1 MSRTVRFI
9 GLGVM
14 GFPMAARLLAQG
26 LRVQPVDHDAA
37 VLARWRQAF
46 GQSEA
51 LGPSE
56 EPCDAVLICVTD
68 EQASRAVFAQG
79 LPAWRPG
86 TLVIELGTTSARWA
100 READALARAAGLR
113 YCDSPLSGAA
123 VAAQRGELVAMLG
136 AHADDV
142 GEARALLAPL
152 ASHVEHLGP
161 PGSGQLCK
169 MANQLAIAGVA
180 AGLAQAQHFARAH
193 ELDPAR
199 VFEVLSRGS
208 ADSVQLR
215 RLRATLVDPANRA
228 AQTFAWLAKDLDLCA
243 AAGAAPLPL
252 VTLWQ
257 TLWNDAR

>member
-14 GFPMAARLLAQG
+14 GFPMAARLVAQG
-26 LRVQPVDHDAA
+26 LRVQPVDHDAG
-37 VLARWRQAF
+37 VLARWRQTVGESAAP
-46 GQSEA
+46 QA
-51 LGPSE
+51 
-56 EPCDAVLICVTD
+56 PCDAVLICVTD
-68 EQASRAVFAQG
+68 EQASRAVFTQG
-79 LPAWRPG
+79 LTGWRPG

-100 READALARAAGLR
+100 RDADVLARAAGLR

-142 GEARALLAPL
+142 DAARALLAPL

-180 AGLAQAQHFARAH
+180 AGLAEAQRFARTH

-215 RLRATLVDPANRA
+215 RLRAALIDPANQA
-228 AQTFAWLAKDLDLCA
+228 ARTFAWLAKDLELCA
-243 AAGAAPLPL
+243 SAGAAPLPL